1 MISMR
6 ILEVKRRN
14 SIKRV
19 KFIKDMEY
27 LSSLLNIKY
36 EDKLKEFDKLNEE
49 ILTTFTELEL
59 VNNKI
64 NDLENKTNKLK
75 SDMIK
80 EKGIDLGKFVRENIN
95 KEEVIDRLF
104 QCEVMSSELWETLK
118 TEFWNRRKKS
128 SYELPNW
135 K

>member
-1 MISMR
+1 MR
-6 ILEVKRRN
+6 ILEVKRKN

-49 ILTTFTELEL
+49 ILITFTELES

>member
-6 ILEVKRRN
+6 ILEVKRKN

-104 QCEVMSSELWETLK
+104 QCEVMSSELWET
-118 TEFWNRRKKS
+118 KS

>member
-1 MISMR
+1 MR
-6 ILEVKRRN
+6 ILEVKRKN

>member
-1 MISMR
+1 MTDMR

-36 EDKLKEFDKLNEE
+36 EDELKEFDKLNDE
-49 ILTTFTELEL
+49 IVNTFTELEL
-59 VNNKI
+59 VNCKI
-64 NDLENKTNKLK
+64 NDLESKTQKLK
-75 SDMIK
+75 RNTI
-80 EKGIDLGKFVRENIN
+80 EKNGIDLGKFVRENIK
-95 KEEVIDRLF
+95 KEEVIDKLY

-118 TEFWNRRKKS
+118 TEIWNSRKKS

>member
-6 ILEVKRRN
+6 ILEVKRKN

-27 LSSLLNIKY
+27 LSSLLNVKY
-36 EDKLKEFDKLNEE
+36 DDKLKEFDKLNEE
-49 ILTTFTELEL
+49 ILITFTELES

-95 KEEVIDRLF
+95 KEEVIDKLF

>member
-1 MISMR
+1 
-6 ILEVKRRN
+6 
-14 SIKRV
+14 
-19 KFIKDMEY
+19 
-27 LSSLLNIKY
+27 
-36 EDKLKEFDKLNEE
+36 
-49 ILTTFTELEL
+49 
-59 VNNKI
+59 
-64 NDLENKTNKLK
+64 
-75 SDMIK
+75 MIK

-118 TEFWNRRKKS
+118 TEFWNKRKKS

>member
-1 MISMR
+1 MIANARYQNYRGTYASISHSMPDVL
-6 ILEVKRRN
+6 I
-14 SIKRV
+14 
-19 KFIKDMEY
+19 
-27 LSSLLNIKY
+27 
-36 EDKLKEFDKLNEE
+36 
-49 ILTTFTELEL
+49 TTMGC
-59 VNNKI
+59 V
-64 NDLENKTNKLK
+64 D
-75 SDMIK
+75 
-80 EKGIDLGKFVRENIN
+80 

>member
-1 MISMR
+1 MTDMR

>member
-6 ILEVKRRN
+6 ILEVKRKN